1 MRICFFGTYT
11 MAEGYPVNRFLIKGL
26 KDAGAEVEECREEL
40 WEGFLHVAFSQAQGR
55 FLLRLGV
62 KALGRYLR
70 LIWRYWRCEEH
81 SCVIVGYA
89 GYVDVVLAR
98 LLNLFR
104 RRLLVLVSFISL
116 YDTIVVDRQ
125 QVRPGSWKARLLK
138 RIDRLAFTCADLVL
152 VDTGAQVV
160 YFADLFGLPTKK
172 FKRSFVGH
180 EFYRFEP
187 VELTGEKGG
196 KGKFQALFF
205 GTYVPL
211 HGIEVI
217 LEAADILG
225 LEADVEFT
233 LIGNGQLYGE
243 MREEARRRNLAN
255 VCFVDAWM
263 EVQELAVRIREADA
277 CLGIFGQTGKAA
289 RVIPYKVFG
298 ALALQKPIITR
309 DSPAIRELLTDGETG
324 LLCRAGDGG
333 ELARAILKL
342 RDQPELAA
350 RIAAEGHAVY
360 KERGAPEAVGRNL
373 LQGLEALCG
382 S

>member
-1 MRICFFGTYT
+1 M
-11 MAEGYPVNRFLIKGL
+11 
-26 KDAGAEVEECREEL
+26 EECREEL
-40 WEGFLHVAFSQAQGR
+40 WEGFLHVAFSQVKGSL
-55 FLLRLGV
+55 LLRLGV

-70 LIWRYWRCEEH
+70 LIWRYWRCEGH
-81 SCVIVGYA
+81 QCVIVGYA
-89 GYVDVVLAR
+89 GYVDVLLAR

-116 YDTIVVDRQ
+116 YDTIVVDRR
-125 QVRPGSWKARLLK
+125 QVSPGSWKARALK

-152 VDTGAQVV
+152 VDTGEQIA
-160 YFADLFGLPTKK
+160 YFAELFGLPSEK

-180 EFYRFEP
+180 EFDRFEP
-187 VELTGEKGG
+187 AELPGGKGK

-211 HGIEVI
+211 HGIDVI
-217 LEAADILG
+217 LEAADRLG
-225 LEADVEFT
+225 LEEDVEFT

-243 MREEARRRNLAN
+243 MREEAKRRNLGN
-255 VCFVDAWM
+255 VRFVDAWM
-263 EVQELAVRIREADA
+263 EAGELAARIREADV
-277 CLGIFGQTGKAA
+277 CLGIFGQTEKAG

-298 ALALQKPIITR
+298 ALALQKPVITR
-309 DSPAIRELLTDGETG
+309 DSPAIRELLADGETG

-350 RIAAEGHAVY
+350 RIAAGGHAVY
-360 KERGAPEAVGRNL
+360 RERGAPEAVGRNL
-373 LQGLEALCG
+373 LQGLEVLCG